1 LSFLSDVIALSKP
14 RLSALVLVTGGG
26 GLWLAPQPAP
36 AAVAASTLIGL
47 TMVVGAANALN
58 NYLERDS
65 DRLMARTR
73 ERPLPSG
80 RLDPRVAL
88 VLGALVAPVSVAL
101 LTFGANPLAGLLA
114 ALAFLLY
121 VYVYTPMKR
130 RSHRAILVGA
140 IPGAMPP
147 LVGWTAAT
155 GHVESGGLALF
166 AVMLLWQIPHS
177 IGIQLYRKEEYAAAG
192 IHVVPEVFGD
202 GGARR
207 HAVGW
212 ALALLLG
219 SLLLVPAGVGGTLTA
234 VGGAVLGI
242 FFFLSTLRRFDPAA
256 AAAWGRRVFLDS
268 LLYLTALFGVLAVD
282 RWI

>member
-1 LSFLSDVIALSKP
+1 MSLLRDVIALSKP

-26 GLWLAPQPAP
+26 GLWLAPGPTSP
-36 AAVAASTLIGL
+36 GLAVCTLLGL

-65 DRLMARTR
+65 DRLMVRTR
-73 ERPLPSG
+73 DRPLPSG

-88 VLGALVAPVSVAL
+88 ALGALVAPLAVAL

-114 ALAFLLY
+114 GVAFLLY

-147 LVGWTAAT
+147 LIGWTAVT
-155 GHVESGGLALF
+155 GGLESGGLALF
-166 AVMLLWQIPHS
+166 GVMLLWQIPHS
-177 IGIQLYRKEEYAAAG
+177 IGIQLYRKAEYAAAG
-192 IHVVPEVFGD
+192 IQVVPEVFGD
-202 GGARR
+202 SGARW

-234 VGGAVLGI
+234 VGGAVLGV
-242 FFFLSTLRRFDPAA
+242 FFVLRTLRRFDPAA
-256 AAAWGRRVFLDS
+256 AAIWGRRVFLDS
-268 LLYLTALFGVLAVD
+268 LLYLTALSGVLAVD

>member
-1 LSFLSDVIALSKP
+1 MSLVRDVIALSKP

-26 GLWLAPQPAP
+26 GLWLAAQPVSLGL
-36 AAVAASTLIGL
+36 AARTLAGIIL
-47 TMVVGAANALN
+47 VVGAANALN
-58 NYLERDS
+58 NYLERDT

-73 ERPLPSG
+73 DRPLPSG

-88 VLGALVAPVSVAL
+88 GLGVLVAPISVAL

-147 LVGWTAAT
+147 LIGWTAAT
-155 GHVESGGLALF
+155 GSIDTGGLALF
-166 AVMLLWQIPHS
+166 GVLLLWQIPHS
-177 IGIQLYRKEEYAAAG
+177 IGIQLYRKAEYAAAG
-192 IHVVPEVFGD
+192 MHIVPEAFGD
-202 GGARR
+202 AGARW
-207 HAVGW
+207 HAVAW

-234 VGGAVLGI
+234 VGGAALGL
-242 FFFLSTLRRFDPAA
+242 FFFLRTLRRFDPATA
-256 AAAWGRRVFLDS
+256 AQWGRRVFLDS
-268 LLYLTALFGVLAVD
+268 LIYLTALFGILALD